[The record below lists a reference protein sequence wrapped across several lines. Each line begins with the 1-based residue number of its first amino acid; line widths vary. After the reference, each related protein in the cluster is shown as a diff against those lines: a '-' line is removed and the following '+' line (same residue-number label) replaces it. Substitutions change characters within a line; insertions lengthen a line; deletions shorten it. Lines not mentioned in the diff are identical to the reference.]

1 MTDTKFKAAAV
12 DLSTDATTVST
23 ANSLLRGVH
32 IQVTTSAQACP
43 IKDGASGSTLFTIP
57 ASAFAGSW
65 FEAGDMRFP
74 NGIYVDPDNSGTG
87 TITVVYKAEQNFAG
101 Y

>member
-1 MTDTKFKAAAV
+1 MTDTKFQASAV
-12 DLSTDATTVST
+12 NLATDATTVST
-23 ANSLLRGVH
+23 VNSLLRGIHV
-32 IQVTTSAQACP
+32 QVSLSAHACP
-43 IKDGASGSTLFTIP
+43 IKDGASGTTLFTIP

-74 NGIYVDPDNSGTG
+74 SGIYVDPDNSGTG
-87 TITVVYKAEQNFAG
+87 TVTVVYKAEQNFEG

>member
-1 MTDTKFKAAAV
+1 MTDTKFQAAAV
-12 DLSTDATTVST
+12 DLSTDATTVSDV
-23 ANSLLRGVH
+23 NSLLRGVH
-32 IQVTTSAQACP
+32 VQVSMSAHACP
-43 IKDGASGSTLFTIP
+43 IKDGSSGTTLFTIP
-57 ASAFAGSW
+57 ASSLGGSW

-74 NGIYVDPDNSGTG
+74 SGIYVDPDNSGTG

>member
-1 MTDTKFKAAAV
+1 MTDTKFQASAV
-12 DLSTDATTVST
+12 DLSTDSTTLST
-23 ANSLLRGVH
+23 VNSLLRGIHV
-32 IQVTTSAQACP
+32 QVSLSAHACP
-43 IKDGASGSTLFTIP
+43 IKDGSAGATLFTIP

-87 TITVVYKAEQNFAG
+87 TITVVYKAKQNFEG